1 MQPADERFTAAQAK
15 LWTDFRAT
23 PMSEP
28 LLDCLIVGAGPAG
41 LTAAT
46 YLARFRRDLLLA
58 DAGASRA
65 RWIPASHNCP
75 GFPFGVA
82 GNELLARFRLQAQAY
97 GVPLVASRIS
107 QLVRHD
113 GHFTVSDGERHWHTR
128 TVILATGVVDR
139 LPALGG
145 VEHAIARG
153 TVRLCAVCDAY
164 EARNDV
170 IGVLAPIEQAIGH
183 AAFLRT
189 FSRQVHALAADAAP
203 LDASAQRRASD
214 SGVQLWP
221 TPRELALV
229 DGACQALFDD
239 GRRLR
244 LDTLYPVLGADAQ
257 SGLAG
262 ALGARLDDEGALVV
276 DKHMQTTVPG
286 LYAIGDVVSA
296 LNQISVAVGHAAIA
310 ATTVHRRLPANYC

>member
-1 MQPADERFTAAQAK
+1 
-15 LWTDFRAT
+15 
-23 PMSEP
+23 MSEN
-28 LLDCLIVGAGPAG
+28 LLDCLVVGAGPAG

-46 YLARFRRDLLLA
+46 YLARFRRHILLA

-82 GNELLARFRLQAQAY
+82 GNELLARFRLQADAY
-97 GVPLVASRIS
+97 GVAQVRTRITQLSR
-107 QLVRHD
+107 RK
-113 GHFTVSDGERHWHTR
+113 GGFTVSDGGRRWHTR

-139 LPALGG
+139 VPALEGL
-145 VEHAIARG
+145 ERAIAAG

-164 EARNDV
+164 EARDDV
-170 IGVLAPIEQAIGH
+170 IGVLAPTDAAVGH

-189 FSRQVHALAADAAP
+189 FSRHVCALVADGAP
-203 LDASAQRRASD
+203 LDDALQRRATD

-221 TPRELALV
+221 APEHLGLV
-229 DGACQALFDD
+229 DGACQAFFAD

-257 SGLAG
+257 SGLAA

-276 DKHMQTTVPG
+276 DDRLQTSVPG

-310 ATTVHRRLPANYC
+310 ATAVHRRLPTNYC

>member
-1 MQPADERFTAAQAK
+1 
-15 LWTDFRAT
+15 
-23 PMSEP
+23 MSDN

-46 YLARFRRDLLLA
+46 YLARFRRHLLVA

-82 GNELLARFRLQAQAY
+82 GNELLARFRLQAEAY
-97 GVPLVASRIS
+97 GVPQVHTRIT
-107 QLVRHD
+107 QVERHQR
-113 GHFTVSDGERHWHTR
+113 GFTASDGQRHWHAR
-128 TVILATGVVDR
+128 TIILATGVVDR
-139 LPALGG
+139 LPAVAG
-145 VEHAIARG
+145 VEEAIAAG

-164 EARNDV
+164 EARDDV
-170 IGVLAPIEQAIGH
+170 IGVLAPADAAVGH

-189 FSRQVHALAADAAP
+189 FSRHVCALVADGAP
-203 LDASAQRRASD
+203 LDDALQRRATD

-221 TPRELALV
+221 APEHLGLV
-229 DGACQALFDD
+229 DGACQAFFAD

-257 SGLAG
+257 SGLAA

-276 DKHMQTTVPG
+276 DDRLQTSVLG

-296 LNQISVAVGHAAIA
+296 LNQISVAVGHAAVA
-310 ATTVHRRLPANYC
+310 ATTVHRRLPPNYC

>member
-1 MQPADERFTAAQAK
+1 
-15 LWTDFRAT
+15 
-23 PMSEP
+23 MSEN
-28 LLDCLIVGAGPAG
+28 LLDCLVVGAGPAG

-46 YLARFRRDLLLA
+46 YLARFRRHILLA

-82 GNELLARFRLQAQAY
+82 GNELLARFRLQADTY
-97 GVPLVASRIS
+97 GVPQVRTRIIR
-107 QLVRHD
+107 LERFD
-113 GHFTVSDGERHWHTR
+113 GGFIANDGARHWRAR

-139 LPALGG
+139 LPAIEGL
-145 VEHAIARG
+145 EQAIANG

-164 EARNDV
+164 EARDEV
-170 IGVLAPIEQAIGH
+170 IGVLAPAQAALGH

-189 FSRQVHALAADAAP
+189 FSRHVFALAADDSPWNEAAQQQAR
-203 LDASAQRRASD
+203 DW
-214 SGVQLWP
+214 GIQLWP
-221 TPRELALV
+221 GPQRLELI
-229 DGACQALFDD
+229 DGACLARSAE

-257 SGLAG
+257 SDLAA
-262 ALGARLDDEGALVV
+262 ALGASLDHEGALAV
-276 DKHMQTTVPG
+276 DDHLQTSVPG

-310 ATTVHRRLPANYC
+310 ATAVHRRLPENYC

>member
-1 MQPADERFTAAQAK
+1 MSDE
-15 LWTDFRAT
+15 
-23 PMSEP
+23 

-46 YLARFRRDLLLA
+46 YLARFRRHILVA

-97 GVPLVASRIS
+97 NVPEVRTRIT
-107 QLVRHD
+107 QLERHAD
-113 GHFTVSDGERHWHTR
+113 GFTASDGKRHWHAR
-128 TVILATGVVDR
+128 TVMLATGVVDR
-139 LPALGG
+139 LPSVAG
-145 VEHAIARG
+145 VEDAIAAG

-164 EARNDV
+164 EARDDV
-170 IGVLAPIEQAIGH
+170 IGVLGPADTAIGH

-189 FSRQVHALAADAAP
+189 FSRHVCALAADDSP
-203 LDASAQRRASD
+203 LDEPMQRRASD
-214 SGVQLWP
+214 CGVQLWP
-221 TPRELALV
+221 APQRLELI
-229 DGACQALFDD
+229 DGACQAFFAD

-244 LDTLYPVLGADAQ
+244 LETLYPVLGADAQ
-257 SGLAG
+257 SELAS

-276 DKHMQTTVPG
+276 DDHLQTSVPG
-286 LYAIGDVVSA
+286 IYAIGDVVSA

-310 ATTVHRRLPANYC
+310 ATTVHRRLPPNHC